1 MADRSWFF
9 AANGQQQGPYPDAQF
24 RDLIA
29 RGALNAQ
36 TLVWSEGM
44 AGWQKVGEVPGLMG
58 GGMAPPAMP
67 PGGGAVMG
75 SGGYGVSPAGYAG
88 NGALSV
94 DFGILDFTWRTI
106 LLVLGSIFVIPAP
119 WLIVWYLKWAVPCV
133 NVPGRPN
140 LSFEG
145 TVGTVAKWY
154 FGTIAVIIVLAI
166 IGAISGSQ
174 AISTVG
180 NLLQI
185 VLYWL
190 LLIYLFASLASN
202 GHLLGL
208 SFSGSIWAFIGWN
221 ILLVLS
227 FITIIGWAWV
237 YPAQMRWICRNIQ
250 GTRRAVVFK
259 GTGLQ
264 YLWRLIVV
272 AFASAFI
279 IPIPWVFRWMLRW
292 QFSQTELV
300 DGGASARDVL

>member
-1 MADRSWFF
+1 
-9 AANGQQQGPYPDAQF
+9 
-24 RDLIA
+24 
-29 RGALNAQ
+29 
-36 TLVWSEGM
+36 
-44 AGWQKVGEVPGLMG
+44 MG
-58 GGMAPPAMP
+58 T
-67 PGGGAVMG
+67 
-75 SGGYGVSPAGYAG
+75 GGYGVSPTGYAG

-106 LLVLGSIFVIPAP
+106 LLVLGSVFVIPAP

-166 IGAISGSQ
+166 IGAVSGSQ

-202 GHLLGL
+202 GRLLGL
-208 SFSGSIWAFIGWN
+208 SFSGSIWAFLGWN
-221 ILLVLS
+221 ILLILS
-227 FITIIGWAWV
+227 LITIIGWAWV
-237 YPAQMRWICRNIQ
+237 YSAQMRWICRNIQ

-272 AFASAFI
+272 ALAVFADRAGRSRRCGARSACLRVSMICPASSARQAFSGSCASAARA
-279 IPIPWVFRWMLRW
+279 PSPPAR
-292 QFSQTELV
+292 QTPP
-300 DGGASARDVL
+300 ACHRA

>member
-1 MADRSWFF
+1 M
-9 AANGQQQGPYPDAQF
+9 
-24 RDLIA
+24 
-29 RGALNAQ
+29 
-36 TLVWSEGM
+36 
-44 AGWQKVGEVPGLMG
+44 
-58 GGMAPPAMP
+58 PAM
-67 PGGGAVMG
+67 
-75 SGGYGVSPAGYAG
+75 
-88 NGALSV
+88 ALSV
-94 DFGILDFTWRTI
+94 DFGIWDFTWRTI
-106 LLVLGSIFVIPAP
+106 LLVLGSVFVIPAP

-166 IGAISGSQ
+166 IGAVSGSQ

-190 LLIYLFASLASN
+190 LLVYLFASLASN
-202 GHLLGL
+202 GRLLGL
-208 SFSGSIWAFIGWN
+208 SFSGPIWAFIGWN

-227 FITIIGWAWV
+227 LITIIGWAWV
-237 YPAQMRWICRNIQ
+237 YSAQMRWICRNIQ

-272 AFASAFI
+272 GLLSSLL

-300 DGGASARDVL
+300 DRGGYAQA